1 MAEKR
6 KDHKGRTLKVGES
19 QRKDLSY
26 QYRYT
31 DLLGK
36 RHSIYSWRLM
46 PSDKMPS
53 GKKEDKS
60 LREKEN
66 EVQLM
71 LSQGM
76 TGLGMEI
83 TLNEMFEYYIT
94 HKKYKGRNLAENTVH
109 NYRQMYDK
117 NVRNSVLG
125 NMKISDIKKVNVTS
139 FYERLQGD
147 GLSYGTIS
155 FFNKVLSSVFN
166 MALDNNMIHSNPTK
180 RALDVVEGC
189 HKKREAL
196 TRKQQ
201 EGFLAYLH
209 EQDRDMYNKVIFLV
223 STMCRISEFA
233 GLTWADVDLKQRLI
247 TIDHQLQYKK
257 FDGDEK
263 AKYHIMPTKNT
274 HTRKIPISDE
284 LYEILREMKKYYFIV
299 RKDHCIDGKENFVF
313 LTKSGNLINSNA
325 FDYGLNRTV
334 EKYNKTAEYK
344 IDHLSAH
351 ILRHT
356 GCTRYAEDGIDMKVL
371 QYLMGHSSARITND
385 VYNHVTE
392 DRAANEVISIVGK
405 RRNMA

>member
-6 KDHKGRTLKVGES
+6 KDHRGRTLKVGES
-19 QRKDLSY
+19 QRKDLTY

-36 RHSIYSWRLM
+36 RHSIYSCRLL
-46 PSDKMPS
+46 PSDKTPA
-53 GKKEDKS
+53 GRKEDKS

-66 EVQLM
+66 EIQLM

-76 TGLGMEI
+76 TGLGAEI
-83 TLNEMFEYYIT
+83 ILNNMFEYYIA

-109 NYRQMYDK
+109 NYKQMYDK

-125 NMKISDIKKVNVTS
+125 HMKISDIKKVNVTS
-139 FYERLQGD
+139 FYEKLQED

-155 FFNKVLSSVFN
+155 FFNKALSSVFN

-180 RALDVVEGC
+180 RALDNVEGS

-196 TRKQQ
+196 TKKQQ
-201 EGFLAYLH
+201 EGLLAYLYKK
-209 EQDRDMYNKVIFLV
+209 DRDMYNKVIFLIN
-223 STMCRISEFA
+223 TMSRISEFA

-257 FDGDEK
+257 FEGDEK
-263 AKYHIMPTKNT
+263 AKYHITSTKNT
-274 HTRKIPISDE
+274 HTRKIPMSDE
-284 LYEILREMKKYYFIV
+284 VYDVLREMKKYYFIV
-299 RKDHCIDGKENFVF
+299 HKDHCVDGKENFVF
-313 LTKSGNLINSNA
+313 LTKSGGLLNSNL
-325 FDYGLNRTV
+325 FDYELKKTV
-334 EKYNKTAEYK
+334 EKYNETAEYK

-356 GCTRYAEDGIDMKVL
+356 GCTRYAEDGIDIKVL

-392 DRAANEVISIVGK
+392 DRAANEVISIVD
-405 RRNMA
+405 RCRNME